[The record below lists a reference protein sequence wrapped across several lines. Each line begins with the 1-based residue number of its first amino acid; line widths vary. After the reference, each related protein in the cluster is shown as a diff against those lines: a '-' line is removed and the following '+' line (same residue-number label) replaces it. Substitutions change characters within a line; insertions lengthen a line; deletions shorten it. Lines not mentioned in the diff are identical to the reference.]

1 MGLHADLAAFNMTS
15 GFLFHEA
22 FANTLLREPLSL
34 WKATFFFLFFFH
46 FLCFMI
52 LNRSSQQVLREKQ
65 KVRGRSPFDN
75 LPCPVFVKQSQMLKE
90 QVPGFKL
97 TGQLY
102 LLCSASL
109 FINSQLRDWKGQDGM
124 ISRVKERSAM
134 T

>member
-1 MGLHADLAAFNMTS
+1 
-15 GFLFHEA
+15 
-22 FANTLLREPLSL
+22 
-34 WKATFFFLFFFH
+34 
-46 FLCFMI
+46 MI

-124 ISRVKERSAM
+124 ISKVKERSAM